1 MKYLRTTDGIYRV
14 NLIPEKNDIYAYI
27 ITYVKDSNNH
37 LTGAKRPI
45 TQESKFEDL
54 GEIINEAD
62 TIEEL
67 CDYLMFVDNDE
78 KEDILITDVDEIN
91 ITYSKKETCYAC
103 LKIKLSN
110 GAIRIEPVAKFNEK
124 WSFKL
129 I

>member
-1 MKYLRTTDGIYRV
+1 MYIRTKDGVYEV
-14 NLIPEKNDIYAYI
+14 KKEEVLCGTKFYHLEKDEHFN
-27 ITYVKDSNNH
+27 
-37 LTGAKRPI
+37 PI
-45 TQESKFEDL
+45 RDEFVIK
-54 GEIINEAD
+54 EAD

-78 KEDILITDVDEIN
+78 KEDILITDVNEVN
-91 ITYSKKETCYAC
+91 ITYSKNETCYAC

-124 WSFKL
+124 WSFEL